1 MFSQPSAPCNPEAAA
16 IGNMASHMARET
28 RTDILI
34 VGGGL
39 GGCAAAMAATALGR
53 RVILTEPTLWLGG
66 QLTSQAVP
74 PDEHPWIEQFG
85 CTRRYRQFRQGVRRY
100 YQTNYPLSG
109 AVLRD
114 SHLNPGAGGVSRLCH
129 EPRAALA
136 VIEQM
141 LACAR
146 TRGLLTVLPRHE
158 PVAVDV
164 DGDRVR
170 SVTVQSLETGREL
183 VIAADYVL
191 DATELGDLLPLAG
204 VEYVSGAETRAETGE
219 PHAAAPGDGRVAGP
233 GNVQAITWCFPMAF
247 DPRPAKEIGDRYIIE
262 KPASYERWR
271 DTTPRMTPPWN
282 GPLLQW
288 DHCMPTDVSQV
299 RHRVLFPDEIRRE
312 GQSSLWV
319 YRRIVCAKHYDA
331 DKAPWEV
338 TLVNWPQNDYLEGNL
353 IDTNEAEYERTMREA
368 RELSLSLLY
377 WMQTEAPRGDGG
389 QGYPGLHLRPDMT
402 GTDDGLAMFPYIRE
416 SRRIKALFTV
426 TENHVGLAARGGPD
440 GGPGEV
446 RRPMDIAAERF
457 DDSVGVGCYRIDLHP
472 STAGDNY
479 IDISSLP
486 FQIPLGALIPR
497 RVENLI
503 AACKNIGTTHI
514 TNGCYRLH
522 PVEWNIGEAAGALA
536 AYCIEKNLRPA
547 DARGRQPQLR
557 EFQQWL
563 ARDGVEMAWPMTHP
577 V

>member
-1 MFSQPSAPCNPEAAA
+1 
-16 IGNMASHMARET
+16 MAQEIH
-28 RTDILI
+28 TDILI

-74 PDEHPWIEQFG
+74 PDEHRWIEQFG
-85 CTRRYRQFRQGVRRY
+85 CTRRYRQFRDGVRRY
-100 YQTNYPLSG
+100 YQRNYPLSSW
-109 AVLRD
+109 ALRD
-114 SHLNPGAGGVSRLCH
+114 AHLNPGAGGVSRLCH
-129 EPRAALA
+129 EPRVALA

-141 LACAR
+141 LAYAR
-146 TRGLLTVLPRHE
+146 TRGLLTVLLRHE

-164 DGDRVR
+164 NGDRVR

-183 VIAADYVL
+183 TIAADYVL

-204 VEYVSGAETRAETGE
+204 VEYVSGAETQAQTGE
-219 PHAAAPGDGRVAGP
+219 PHAVAEGDIEKGGRVAGA

-247 DPRPAKEIGDRYIIE
+247 DPRPAEEIGDRYIIE

-271 DTTPRMTPPWN
+271 DTIPEMSPPWN

-288 DHCMPTDVSQV
+288 DHCMPTDVTKLRQ
-299 RHRVLFPDEIRRE
+299 RVLFATEIQRE

-319 YRRIVCAKHYDA
+319 YRRIVSAQHYDA

-338 TLVNWPQNDYLEGNL
+338 TLVNWPQNDYLDGNL
-353 IDTNEAEYERTMREA
+353 IDTDEAEHERTLRES

-389 QGYPGLHLRPDMT
+389 AGYPGLHLRPDMT
-402 GTDDGLAMFPYIRE
+402 GTEDGLAMYPYIRE
-416 SRRIKALFTV
+416 SRRIQALFTV
-426 TENHVGLAARGGPD
+426 TENHVGLEARGGPAD
-440 GGPGEV
+440 GPGEV
-446 RRPMDIAAERF
+446 RRPTDITAERF

-472 STAGDNY
+472 STGGDNY

-486 FQIPLGALIPR
+486 FQIPLGALIPQ
-497 RVENLI
+497 RVTNLI

-536 AYCIEKNLRPA
+536 AYCIEKKLRPA
-547 DARGRQPQLR
+547 DVRGRQGELR
-557 EFQQWL
+557 DYQRL
-563 ARDGVEMAWPMTHP
+563 LVNTGVELSWPATHP